1 MLLLLLLLSDR
12 ELISSV
18 LDVFKEGSASNDW
31 FEAGEVDCLYVTGWI
46 LSDW

>member
-1 MLLLLLLLSDR
+1 MLLLSDT
-12 ELISSV
+12 ELVSSV
-18 LDVFKEGSASNDW
+18 LDEFKEWSASKDW